1 MRNRS
6 LIIRVSTIRIIFLR
20 SKNTRKYGK
29 SIKTK
34 KKKLLK
40 VLKVYLIVN
49 FNVYEIS

>member
-6 LIIRVSTIRIIFLR
+6 LIIRVSTIRILLR

-34 KKKLLK
+34 KKKLSK

-49 FNVYEIS
+49 FKVYEIS